1 MVFDLLLILYVVGCL
16 LGLWFIFQDAGVQS
30 WKALIP
36 IYNIVVWIH
45 VCGKS
50 WKWYV
55 YFLIPAINVF
65 TFLLLVVETA
75 KCYRRYGFWEQT
87 LAVLFPFIYLPF
99 LGINKRLSYTH
110 PSKLPP
116 YKISQGRDWL
126 EAIVFALV
134 AAVIIRGNI
143 FEFYNIPSSSMEKSL
158 MTGDYL
164 MVSKMAYGPRNAMTP
179 FSFPL
184 VHNVLPL
191 TKGNVESYLRWP
203 QLPYHRYPGL
213 GKVKRFDAT
222 VFNYPDGDT
231 VCTAFQS
238 NRSYHDLVRKYGRE
252 RVMTDREHFGK
263 VKARPVS
270 KKENFIKRT
279 IGLPGETLEI
289 RDRAVYING
298 ECIQTPKDAQF
309 TYIVRMHDNT
319 WAFMQSLT
327 QVGMNVSPQQAQAM
341 KLKEDA
347 KVFAKYGVSQE
358 DWLVSNYYMYLPVD
372 SAQLETILNYRDY
385 WSIDVLHPFKGATQP
400 FLARLAPDYGVSVNE
415 TEYTQRDMQLQQNLQ
430 QMTSE
435 LLAQGMSQEIL
446 VNTQQYYTLPL
457 TEEKFNLLLKDPAIA
472 DITPV
477 VAFSGYSGLDLFPH
491 ATGYSWS
498 VDNLGPVTIP
508 AKGKSIGLD
517 KDNVEL
523 YRRAI
528 VNYEHNTLLVRGD
541 TVFINGKRANAYT
554 FKMDYYWEMGDNRH
568 NSVDSRYWGFVPEDH
583 IVGKA
588 TWIVWSK
595 DKEKASF
602 PRVRWNRTMR
612 HASRY

>member
-1 MVFDLLLILYVVGCL
+1 MLFDVLLILYVAGCL
-16 LGLWFIFQDAGVQS
+16 LGLWLVFRDAGVEP

-36 IYNIVVWIH
+36 VYNIVVWIR
-45 VCGKS
+45 VCGKG

-87 LAVLFPFIYLPF
+87 FAVVFPFVYLPL
-99 LGINKRLSYTH
+99 LGFSSKMRYTH
-110 PSKLPP
+110 PDALPP
-116 YKISQGRDWL
+116 HKISQGRDWL
-126 EAIVFALV
+126 DAIVFALV

-164 MVSKMAYGPRNAMTP
+164 MVSKMAYGPRAAMTP
-179 FSFPL
+179 LSFPL

-203 QLPYHRYPGL
+203 QLPYHRYHGI
-213 GKVKRFDAT
+213 GKVERFDAT

-252 RVMTDREHFGK
+252 RVMGDRAHFGK

-289 RDRAVYING
+289 RDRSVYIDG
-298 ECIQTPKDAQF
+298 RQVQTPKDAQF
-309 TYIVRMHDNT
+309 TYVICMRQGMQD
-319 WAFMQSLT
+319 FMQSLSAM
-327 QVGMNVSPQQAQAM
+327 GVSPQQAQTM
-341 KLKEDA
+341 KFKEDA

-358 DWLVSNYYMYLPVD
+358 DWLTSNYYMYLPVD
-372 SAQLETILNYRDY
+372 SAQLQTILKYRQY
-385 WSIDVLHPFKGATQP
+385 WNIDVLHPLDGATQP
-400 FLARLAPDYGVSVNE
+400 YLARLAPDYGVCVNDI
-415 TEYTQRDMQLQQNLQ
+415 EYGQRDMQLQQNLHK
-430 QMTSE
+430 MTGE
-435 LLAQGMSQEIL
+435 LLEQGVGQDLL
-446 VNTQQYYTLPL
+446 VNAQQYYTLPL
-457 TEEKFNLLLKDPAIA
+457 SEEKRTLLQKDPSIA
-472 DITPV
+472 SVTPV
-477 VAFSGYSGLDLFPH
+477 VAYSGYSGLDLFPH
-491 ATGYSWS
+491 VNGYSWS
-498 VDNLGPVTIP
+498 VDNFGPVTIP
-508 AKGKSIGLD
+508 AKGKTIALN

-528 VNYEHNTLLVRGD
+528 VNYEHNTLQVQGD
-541 TVFINGKRANAYT
+541 NIFINGKPANTYT

-595 DKEKASF
+595 DKDKASF
-602 PRVRWNRTMR
+602 PRVRWNRVLR